1 MKHISNSKNKKITKI
16 TKVTKKRVNT
26 NDAKHGITNTQ
37 SGGIKV
43 VIGLDAPGPDDK
55 PIEREVTTME
65 HFKQIMDT
73 ARHLEVISSS
83 SLNSFVIKIHLAD
96 DREFFKSDMVSQT
109 GKKLDFLEIMDATS
123 GRAITEVIVKICI
136 IGRSSHPKDYAFD
149 KKNTYKSAIDNAEFL
164 NEYET
169 QRYLYSAMMS
179 TSGSPFCPDAFGRL
193 EVRTPANLS
202 TLFDNIRGRIHQ
214 NNEFN
219 AIFTYMEELTRS
231 GNHYFGLIMMESVP
245 GNYELFT
252 NHLPQRPRYVHKS
265 FEEMSEIIYAI
276 NILTIYRGK
285 LFLLDAHPNNWLC
298 DPSLPTLSKVKAI
311 DFGRVYRIHNESS
324 VARFLNNVKDNVL
337 KYFARISCAT
347 PQTLGKT
354 MSDFLT
360 MMCITQEER
369 ARILTKPLQ
378 SQFTDAAKLLEANI
392 QEVITAFS
400 GDILFSKPFS
410 ELTPDERRRSIHTI
424 HRLLLTLSLV
434 DGFFNDT
441 KFVAGDTRRS
451 QQYESYKKLYETNYS
466 TPDMIIGS
474 GILMDFQAMDKH
486 KKYAPLTKTYE
497 GAYNVVYEYCQ
508 DRFFP
513 DIRGY
518 SSFKQVERSIARQS
532 AIKLT
537 PHARVAKSGLWS
549 ACCAV
554 GTACRATGSFV
565 RRNVLTPALKY
576 GVIKPIEYSIVKPTM
591 WALYSLNLKKRPPP
605 PVRTFA
611 TSKGGRRGR
620 SSKGN
625 RNKTH
630 KRKYT
635 RKCKHADK

>member
-1 MKHISNSKNKKITKI
+1 MKHISKSKNKKI
-16 TKVTKKRVNT
+16 TKVTKKRENG
-26 NDAKHGITNTQ
+26 NDAKHSIPNTQ

-43 VIGLDAPGPDDK
+43 VIGQGTPGPDDK
-55 PIEREVTTME
+55 PIEREVTTVE
-65 HFKQIMDT
+65 HFKQILDT
-73 ARHLEVISSS
+73 ARNLEVISTS
-83 SLNSFVIKIHLAD
+83 SLNSFVVKVHLAD
-96 DREFFKSDMVSQT
+96 DRTFFNSDMFGQN
-109 GKKLDFLEIMDATS
+109 GKRLDFLEIMDATS

-136 IGRSSHPKDYAFD
+136 IGRSSHPKDYVFD
-149 KKNTYKSAIDNAEFL
+149 KKNIYKSAIDNAEFL

-219 AIFTYMEELTRS
+219 AIFTYMADLLRI

-245 GNYELFT
+245 GNYDLFT
-252 NHLPQRPRYVHKS
+252 NHLPQRPRYNQKS
-265 FEEMSEIIYAI
+265 FEELSEIIYAI

-298 DPSLPTLSKVKAI
+298 DNSLPTLSKVKAI
-311 DFGRVYRIHNESS
+311 DFGRVYRIHTEAA
-324 VARFLNNVKDNVL
+324 VARLLNNVKDNVI
-337 KYFARISCAT
+337 KYFARISCTT
-347 PQTLGKT
+347 PQTMDKT

-369 ARILTKPLQ
+369 TRILTRQLQ
-378 SQFTDAAKLLEANI
+378 LQITDAANLLAANI
-392 QEVITAFS
+392 QEVIATFS
-400 GDILFSKPFS
+400 GDIFFSKPFS
-410 ELTPDERRRSIHTI
+410 ELIPEERRRSIHTI

-441 KFVAGDTRRS
+441 KFTAVDTRRS

-518 SSFKQVERSIARQS
+518 SAFKQVERSMARQS

-591 WALYSLNLKKRPPP
+591 WALYSLNLKKRPSP

-611 TSKGGRRGR
+611 TSKGGRRGRRGR

-630 KRKYT
+630 KRRYT

>member
-1 MKHISNSKNKKITKI
+1 MSNSKNKKITR
-16 TKVTKKRVNT
+16 KREKR
-26 NDAKHGITNTQ
+26 NDAKHGTTSSQ

-43 VIGLDAPGPDDK
+43 LMGLDTPGPDDK
-55 PIEREVTTME
+55 PIEREVTTIE

-96 DREFFKSDMVSQT
+96 DREFFKSDTVGQN

-136 IGRSSHPKDYAFD
+136 IGRSSHPKDYVFD
-149 KKNTYKSAIDNAEFL
+149 KKNVYKSAIDNAEFL

-193 EVRTPANLS
+193 EVRTPANLN
-202 TLFDNIRGRIHQ
+202 TLFDNIRGRLHQ

-219 AIFTYMEELTRS
+219 TIFTYLTGLVTS
-231 GNHYFGLIMMESVP
+231 GNHYLGLIMMESVP
-245 GNYELFT
+245 GNYDLFT

-265 FEEMSEIIYAI
+265 FEELSEIIYAI

-298 DPSLPTLSKVKAI
+298 DTSLPTLSKVKAI
-311 DFGRVYRIHNESS
+311 DFGRVYRIHSED
-324 VARFLNNVKDNVL
+324 AITRFLHNVKANVV
-337 KYFARISCAT
+337 KYFERISCTT

-354 MSDFLT
+354 MSDFFT

-369 ARILTKPLQ
+369 ARILTRAPPL
-378 SQFTDAAKLLEANI
+378 QFTDAANLLATNV

-400 GDILFSKPFS
+400 GNIFFSKPFS
-410 ELTPDERRRSIHTI
+410 ELTPEERGRSINLI

-474 GILMDFQAMDKH
+474 GILMNFQAMDKH

-518 SSFKQVERSIARQS
+518 SAFKKVERSIARQS

-565 RRNVLTPALKY
+565 RRNVITPVVKY

-611 TSKGGRRGR
+611 TSTGGRGG
-620 SSKGN
+620 SGSKKN
-625 RNKTH
+625 RNKTY

-635 RKCKHADK
+635 RKH

>member
-1 MKHISNSKNKKITKI
+1 MKHMSKSKNNKITKI
-16 TKVTKKRVNT
+16 TKVTKKRENR
-26 NDAKHGITNTQ
+26 NDAKHSIVNTQ
-37 SGGIKV
+37 SGGVKV

-96 DREFFKSDMVSQT
+96 DREFFKSDMVGDD

-123 GRAITEVIVKICI
+123 GRAITEVIIKICI
-136 IGRSSHPKDYAFD
+136 IGRGSRPRDYVFNQTTTD
-149 KKNTYKSAIDNAEFL
+149 KRAIDNAEFL

-202 TLFDNIRGRIHQ
+202 TLFHNIRGRLHQ
-214 NNEFN
+214 NDEFN
-219 AIFTYMEELTRS
+219 TIFTYLTELVTS

-252 NHLPQRPRYVHKS
+252 NHLPERPRYVHKS
-265 FEEMSEIIYAI
+265 FEELSEIICAI

-285 LFLLDAHPNNWLC
+285 LFLLDAHPNNWFC

-311 DFGRVYRIHNESS
+311 DFGRVYRIHNEAA
-324 VARFLNNVKDNVL
+324 VARFLNNIKDNVL
-337 KYFARISCAT
+337 KYFARISCTT

-378 SQFTDAAKLLEANI
+378 SQFTDAANLLATNV

-400 GDILFSKPFS
+400 GNIFFSKPFS
-410 ELTPDERRRSIHTI
+410 ELTPEERGRSINLI

-474 GILMDFQAMDKH
+474 GILMNFQAMDKH
-486 KKYAPLTKTYE
+486 KKYSPLTKTYE

-513 DIRGY
+513 DIRSY

-537 PHARVAKSGLWS
+537 PYARVAGNKLWD
-549 ACCAV
+549 ACSVV
-554 GTACRATGSFV
+554 GD
-565 RRNVLTPALKY
+565 VLGTIGMETRPFLERH
-576 GVIKPIEYSIVKPTM
+576 VMHPIFNKIVYNPTM
-591 WALYSLNLKKRPPP
+591 WAAYKLNLLQPPP
-605 PVRTFA
+605 PPPRVFA
-611 TSKGGRRGR
+611 SSTGGGRRRKG
-620 SSKGN
+620 SGSKKN

>member
-1 MKHISNSKNKKITKI
+1 MKHMSNSKNKKITR
-16 TKVTKKRVNT
+16 KREKR
-26 NDAKHGITNTQ
+26 NDAKHGTTSSQ

-43 VIGLDAPGPDDK
+43 LMGLDTPGPDDK
-55 PIEREVTTME
+55 PIEREVTTIE

-96 DREFFKSDMVSQT
+96 DREFFKSDTVGQN

-136 IGRSSHPKDYAFD
+136 IGRSSHPKDYVFD
-149 KKNTYKSAIDNAEFL
+149 KKNVYKSAIDNAEFL

-193 EVRTPANLS
+193 EVRTPANLN
-202 TLFDNIRGRIHQ
+202 TLFDNIRGRLHQ

-219 AIFTYMEELTRS
+219 TIFTYLTGLVTS
-231 GNHYFGLIMMESVP
+231 GNHYLGLIMMESVP
-245 GNYELFT
+245 GNYDLFT

-265 FEEMSEIIYAI
+265 FEELSEIIYAI

-298 DPSLPTLSKVKAI
+298 DTSLPTLSKVKAI
-311 DFGRVYRIHNESS
+311 DFGRVYRIHSED
-324 VARFLNNVKDNVL
+324 AITRFLHNVKANVV
-337 KYFARISCAT
+337 KYFERISCTT

-354 MSDFLT
+354 MSDFFT

-369 ARILTKPLQ
+369 ARILTRAPPL
-378 SQFTDAAKLLEANI
+378 QFTDAANLLATNV

-400 GDILFSKPFS
+400 GNIFFSKPFS
-410 ELTPDERRRSIHTI
+410 ELTPEERGRSINLI

-474 GILMDFQAMDKH
+474 GILMNFQAMDKH

-518 SSFKQVERSIARQS
+518 SAFKKVERSIARQS

-565 RRNVLTPALKY
+565 RRNVITPVVKY

-611 TSKGGRRGR
+611 TSTGGRGG
-620 SSKGN
+620 SGSKKN
-625 RNKTH
+625 RNKTY

-635 RKCKHADK
+635 RKH

>member
-1 MKHISNSKNKKITKI
+1 
-16 TKVTKKRVNT
+16 
-26 NDAKHGITNTQ
+26 
-37 SGGIKV
+37 
-43 VIGLDAPGPDDK
+43 
-55 PIEREVTTME
+55 
-65 HFKQIMDT
+65 
-73 ARHLEVISSS
+73 
-83 SLNSFVIKIHLAD
+83 
-96 DREFFKSDMVSQT
+96 
-109 GKKLDFLEIMDATS
+109 
-123 GRAITEVIVKICI
+123 
-136 IGRSSHPKDYAFD
+136 
-149 KKNTYKSAIDNAEFL
+149 
-164 NEYET
+164 
-169 QRYLYSAMMS
+169 
-179 TSGSPFCPDAFGRL
+179 
-193 EVRTPANLS
+193 
-202 TLFDNIRGRIHQ
+202 
-214 NNEFN
+214 
-219 AIFTYMEELTRS
+219 
-231 GNHYFGLIMMESVP
+231 MMESVP
-245 GNYELFT
+245 GNYDLFT

-265 FEEMSEIIYAI
+265 FEELSEIIYAI

-298 DPSLPTLSKVKAI
+298 DTSLPTLSKVKAI
-311 DFGRVYRIHNESS
+311 DFGRVYRIHSED
-324 VARFLNNVKDNVL
+324 AITRFLHNVKANVV
-337 KYFARISCAT
+337 KYFERISCTT

-354 MSDFLT
+354 MSDFFT

-369 ARILTKPLQ
+369 ARILTRAPPL
-378 SQFTDAAKLLEANI
+378 QFTDAANLLATNV

-400 GDILFSKPFS
+400 GNIFFSKPFS
-410 ELTPDERRRSIHTI
+410 ELTPEERGISINLI

-474 GILMDFQAMDKH
+474 GILMNFQAMDKH

-518 SSFKQVERSIARQS
+518 SAFKKVERSIARQS

-565 RRNVLTPALKY
+565 RRNVITPVVKY

-611 TSKGGRRGR
+611 TSTGGRGG
-620 SSKGN
+620 SGGSGSKKN
-625 RNKTH
+625 RNKTY

-635 RKCKHADK
+635 RKH